1 MNRSLVWFRNDLRLG
16 DNPALDA
23 GVAGG
28 PVTLV
33 YVLDDAASWGGASL
47 WWLHHSLERLG
58 TAIAERGGAL
68 VLRRGDSRSII
79 PALAREIGAASV
91 QAGRAHEPYLRAID
105 REVAASLQALGIGFH
120 RHRSAL
126 ALAPE
131 SVLNQSGAPYGVYTP
146 FSRQC
151 FERFTPR
158 PPIAPPLSL
167 APALAV
173 RSDDLADWGLLPRAP
188 DWAGGLRASWTP
200 GEAGAQA
207 QLAAFGAAQLDH
219 YDLTRN
225 LPGVAG
231 TSMLSPHLHWGEI
244 AIDAVWRA
252 ADALPTSRNEG
263 KQTYLKEL
271 LWREFAAYLL
281 WHHPTMA
288 EAPMRAAFAQVPWR
302 DAPDE
307 LSAWQRGMTGVPI
320 IDAGMRQLW
329 QTGWLHNRVRMIVAS
344 YLVKHLLIPWQMGAA
359 WFWDTLVDADHASNA
374 ASWQWVTGSGV
385 DAAPYFRIF
394 NPVLQGLKF
403 DPDGA
408 FIRRFVPELARL
420 PDAHIHAPWEAPA
433 LVLRGASVRLGQ
445 NYPHPLV
452 DLKTGRE
459 RALAA
464 FKILGKTAVWERPL
478 NERA

>member
-1 MNRSLVWFRNDLRLG
+1 MNPSLIWFRNDLRLS

-23 GVAGG
+23 GLAAG
-28 PVTLV
+28 PVVLV
-33 YVLDDAASWGGASL
+33 YVLDEAANWGGASL

-58 TAIAERGGAL
+58 AAIAERGGAL
-68 VLRRGDSRSII
+68 VLRRGDMRQII
-79 PALAREIGAASV
+79 PALAQEIGAASV

-131 SVLNQSGAPYGVYTP
+131 SVLTQSGGAYGVYTP
-146 FSRQC
+146 FSRKC
-151 FERFTPR
+151 FELFSPR
-158 PPIAPPLSL
+158 PPIAPPKRMV
-167 APALAV
+167 AGPTIH
-173 RSDDLADWGLLPRAP
+173 SDRLADWGLLPHRP
-188 DWAGGLRASWTP
+188 DWAGGLRASWVP

-207 QLAAFGAAQLDH
+207 QLAAFGAARLDQ
-219 YDLTRN
+219 YDVTRN
-225 LPGVAG
+225 LPGIAG

-244 AIDAVWRA
+244 AVDAVWRA
-252 ADALPTSRNEG
+252 ADALPTPRAEG

-281 WHHPTMA
+281 WHHPTLPDL
-288 EAPMRAAFAQVPWR
+288 PMRADFARVAWR

-344 YLVKHLLIPWQMGAA
+344 YLIKHLLIPWQTGAA

-374 ASWQWVTGSGV
+374 ASWQWVAGSGA

-394 NPVLQGLKF
+394 NPILQGRKF

-408 FIRRFVPELARL
+408 YIRRFVPELAQL
-420 PDAHIHAPWEAPA
+420 TDAHIHAPWEAPE
-433 LVLRGASVRLGQ
+433 LVLRNAGITLGRD
-445 NYPHPLV
+445 YPRPLV
-452 DLKTGRE
+452 DLKFGRE

-464 FKILGKTAVWERPL
+464 FKVLGKTA
-478 NERA
+478 A